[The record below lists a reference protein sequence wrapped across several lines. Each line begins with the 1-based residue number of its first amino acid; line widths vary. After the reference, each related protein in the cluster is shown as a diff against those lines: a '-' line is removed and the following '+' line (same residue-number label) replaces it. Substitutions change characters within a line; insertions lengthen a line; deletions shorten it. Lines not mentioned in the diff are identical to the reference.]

1 MRPIPFSLAVAVL
14 ALSACGGDSE
24 TSDEGPS
31 QNSTATASGEGGSA
45 ATPSG
50 SDSDG
55 DAGEA
60 GSNDGNGNGGAP
72 EGDVEQLVADLEPP
86 NSSGTL
92 SRSTAEGIVYI
103 SWETSE
109 SLDDLQGFYEDAIA
123 DAGYTISSRGSA
135 GVSYEWTFGNEG
147 GSDFR
152 GVVTVSPGNGGSIVA
167 AQVGSGT

>member
-1 MRPIPFSLAVAVL
+1 MRPILFSLAVAVL
-14 ALSACGGDSE
+14 AALSACGGDAE
-24 TSDEGPS
+24 TSDEGPG
-31 QNSTATASGEGGSA
+31 QNSTATAA

-50 SDSDG
+50 SDSD
-55 DAGEA
+55 DDDGEA
-60 GSNDGNGNGGAP
+60 GSKDGNGGAP

-86 NSSGTL
+86 NSSGIL
-92 SRSTAEGIVYI
+92 SRSTADGIIYI

-123 DAGYTISSRGSA
+123 DAGYTVSSRGSA
-135 GVSYEWTFGNEG
+135 GVSYEWIFGPEG

-167 AQVGSGT
+167 AQVGSGS

>member
-1 MRPIPFSLAVAVL
+1 MRPILFSLAVAVL
-14 ALSACGGDSE
+14 ALSACGGDGE
-24 TSDEGPS
+24 T
-31 QNSTATASGEGGSA
+31 SGEGDSA

-55 DAGEA
+55 DVGEA

-92 SRSTAEGIVYI
+92 SRSAADGIIYI
-103 SWETSE
+103 SWETPE

-123 DAGYTISSRGSA
+123 DAGYAISSAGSA
-135 GVSYEWTFGNEG
+135 GVSYEWIFGTEG

-167 AQVGSGT
+167 VQVGSGT